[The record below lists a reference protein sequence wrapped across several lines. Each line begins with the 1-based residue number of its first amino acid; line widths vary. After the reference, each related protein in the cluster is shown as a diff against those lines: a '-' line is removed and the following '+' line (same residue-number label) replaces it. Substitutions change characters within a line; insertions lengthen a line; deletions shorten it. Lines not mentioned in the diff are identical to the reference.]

1 MKKIGIVGASG
12 YTGYEL
18 LKLLSRHKDV
28 EVVFATSEQER
39 GKPVTNIFS
48 SLQKYE
54 GLCFISAKE
63 GRKIPTELVFL
74 CLPSGESMKWA
85 KIFLDQS
92 VKVIDLGS
100 DFRYS
105 TVKSYKKWVGLS
117 HSYPELLPGAVYGLP
132 EWNRQLIKK
141 AKLVSNPGCYPTGI
155 LLALL
160 PLLKEKLVDF
170 SPIIIDSKS
179 GLSGAGS
186 SPTKKTQFG
195 EVHENITV
203 YNPGHQHRHVGEM
216 EDQFVKFSGQKITVL
231 FTPHLVPMFR
241 GIFSTIYVKFR
252 NKMTRMNILEL
263 WKSFYNQEPFIVIME
278 EKLPNSQM
286 ALNTNYCFLGMEII
300 GESNWGILFSA
311 IDNLG
316 KGASG
321 QAIQNM
327 NLMLDLP
334 ESKGLLP

>member
-12 YTGYEL
+12 YTGCEL
-18 LKLLSRHKDV
+18 LKLLARHKDV

-39 GKPVTNIFS
+39 GKPITSIFPS
-48 SLQKYE
+48 FQKYQ
-54 GLCFISAKE
+54 GLCFRSVKE
-63 GRKIPTELVFL
+63 VCKIPIELVFL
-74 CLPSGESMKWA
+74 CLPPGESMKWA
-85 KIFLDQS
+85 KTFLDQA

-105 TVKSYKKWVGLS
+105 TVKSYKQWVGLS
-117 HSYPELLPGAVYGLP
+117 HSYPELLPEAVYGLP

-141 AKLVSNPGCYPTGI
+141 AKLVSNPGCYPTSI

-160 PLLKEKLVDF
+160 PLLKEKVVDF

-195 EVHENITV
+195 EVHENFSV
-203 YNPGHQHRHVGEM
+203 YKPGRQHRHIGEI
-216 EDQFVKFSGQKITVL
+216 EEQFVKIGSKKIKIL

-241 GIFSTIYVKFR
+241 GLFSTMYVKFR
-252 NKMTRMNILEL
+252 QKVSRKDVLKL
-263 WKSFYNQEPFIVIME
+263 WQSSYKDEPFIIVME
-278 EKLPNSQM
+278 KNLPNSQI
-286 ALNTNYCFLGMEII
+286 AVNTNYCFLGLEMVV
-300 GESNWGILFSA
+300 GSNWGILFSA

-321 QAIQNM
+321 QAVQNM
-327 NLMLDLP
+327 NVMLNLP
-334 ESKGLLP
+334 EFEGLLP